1 MVPVN
6 IRTAAE
12 QFLTMHIEER
22 QSLLRLVMEGHLRP
36 DDDIRESDQTQWQ
49 RADSLSGLFPDD
61 LNEDIHGSREYRAN
75 LVNVLTKRAVAR
87 IAGR

>member
-1 MVPVN
+1 MGD
-6 IRTAAE
+6 T
-12 QFLTMHIEER
+12 
-22 QSLLRLVMEGHLRP
+22 SYLLRRVWLTDEEEQRLRARLASP
-36 DDDIRESDQTQWQ
+36 TLWDGFCTLLETR
-49 RADSLSGLFPDD
+49 GLRMPPDD